1 MYLLFDCNNF
11 FASCEQVFR
20 PDWQGR
26 PLIVLSNNDG
36 CVVARSPAAKA
47 LGIAMG
53 QPFFQIA
60 SLVKRENI
68 VVCSANFALY
78 ADLSSRIMS
87 ILEDE
92 LDEIAQ
98 FSIDEAFAHVDSND
112 YASWTVFAR
121 YLRNKIR
128 RWTSLIVSVGIAP
141 THTLAK
147 LANEEAKH
155 NVAHRGVLAL
165 PSQKEWFPL
174 LKKTDISDVWGVGRK
189 LTPRMKQLGIHTA
202 YNLAQES
209 PRRMRSLFGI
219 HGEQM
224 QMELNGLDV
233 LKEIDTP
240 TTRTQIMHSRSLKE
254 SIESK
259 EELRRILCSFTEKAA
274 CKLRQEGLYCNMV
287 GVVLST
293 SRFLQDTS
301 RIYANGL
308 TRATEIPT
316 QDTMT
321 LTRTAVRILDDLW
334 REGFAYKKIGVQLL
348 SLEDESQMQLSLSG
362 NTQKNADLMKTL
374 DDLNARGHRVTFCS
388 SHGGMEKVTRSE
400 HKTPGYTTNWGELPE
415 AR

>member
-53 QPFFQIA
+53 QPFFQIYT
-60 SLVKRENI
+60 LVARENI

-78 ADLSSRIMS
+78 ADLSARIMS

-92 LDEIAQ
+92 LDEISQ
-98 FSIDEAFAHVDSND
+98 FSIDEAFAHIESDD
-112 YASWTVFAR
+112 YASWEAFAR
-121 YLRNKIR
+121 RLRYKIR
-128 RWTSLIVSVGIAP
+128 RWTSVSVSVGIAP

-155 NVAHRGVLAL
+155 NVAHRGVLSL
-165 PSQKEWFPL
+165 PSEKEWFPL
-174 LKKTDISDVWGVGRK
+174 LEKTDIGDVWGVGRK
-189 LTPRMKQLGIHTA
+189 LTLRMKQLGMRTA
-202 YNLAQES
+202 TDLAQAI
-209 PRRMRSLFGI
+209 PARMRSLFGI

-224 QMELNGLDV
+224 QMELNGIDV

-240 TTRTQIMHSRSLKE
+240 STRTQIMHSRSLKTA
-254 SIESK
+254 IESK
-259 EELRRILCSFTEKAA
+259 ESMRSILCSFTEKAA
-274 CKLRQEGLYCNMV
+274 CKLRQEGLYCNTV
-287 GVVLST
+287 GVILST
-293 SRFLQDTS
+293 SRFLQDST

-308 TRATEIPT
+308 TRATDIPT
-316 QDTMT
+316 QDTRK
-321 LTRTAVRILDDLW
+321 LTHTAAQILDDLW
-334 REGFAYKKIGVQLL
+334 RDGFAYKKIGVQLL
-348 SLEDESQMQLSLSG
+348 GLEDERQMQLSLHGG
-362 NTQKNADLMKTL
+362 NKHNATLMKTL
-374 DDLNARGHRVTFCS
+374 DALNSGGHRISFGNS
-388 SHGGMEKVTRSE
+388 LWAKENSTRSE
-400 HKTPGYTTNWGELPE
+400 HRTRCYTTNWEELPE